1 MLWSTE
7 TSRIRAKTRTRK
19 KKQQHRNEEEGIRRG
34 MGEEL
39 ILHSA
44 FIVL

>member
-19 KKQQHRNEEEGIRRG
+19 KKNNTEMRRRAYG
-34 MGEEL
+34 VAWEKN
-39 ILHSA
+39 
-44 FIVL
+44 

>member
-19 KKQQHRNEEEGIRRG
+19 KKQHRNEEEGIRRG